1 MYIHTYIY
9 TYISIYSISLTHA
22 DFPCGTLGV
31 AGLSINNGIQ
41 RQPGYRASIDVSAGR
56 LRREWRDKS
65 GESPQLSKSPFGGV
79 VPIFRVGYPKK
90 RKSPIS
96 KAGLV
101 ALCMLPVTSGLTD
114 PTLLSPPSC
123 QRTSPD
129 AHHGVCQIQNRLITS
144 TCLWHPPF
152 PQGIRQPKDRN
163 KGLFCKR
170 ELSTFLL
177 STANMGQIQVA
188 C

>member
-1 MYIHTYIY
+1 M
-9 TYISIYSISLTHA
+9 
-22 DFPCGTLGV
+22 GM
-31 AGLSINNGIQ
+31 
-41 RQPGYRASIDVSAGR
+41 QPA
-56 LRREWRDKS
+56 LKKNM
-65 GESPQLSKSPFGGV
+65 KSPFGGV

-114 PTLLSPPSC
+114 PTLLNPPSC

-152 PQGIRQPKDRN
+152 PQGIREPKDRN

-170 ELSTFLL
+170 ELSTFLP